1 MSVSETVKPK
11 EPNAEARPYN
21 FRQRGR
27 ENSMSLQSR
36 RKKIAPGKRSET
48 KWSGAPPGVPQQ
60 RDFQAHFSGRQNNAS
75 DNALSPAKAGF
86 ALHDNGYP
94 GFRSLRLLHPGL
106 SSAARFAGSL
116 CAALLVIF
124 TVTSTP
130 LKAQSAK
137 SEQQTASRGRVAGEP
152 KAAESSRSLPAI
164 HSRAEF
170 DSLAVTYDPDTPY
183 ALPHVLFVIDR
194 QNQSRIYYV
203 NTKLFK
209 FHKDFVN
216 GTYLSLERGQVFF
229 ENNYLKANRRF
240 IMGTIAYHT
249 PVRKWTFEFWEGD
262 LIPSE
267 QIKLAAD
274 VISHSFFTPVAF
286 KPNSNRQDEASAHIE
301 GLQRVLQTEISR
313 NQEYEPLNVAKGLGR
328 IHIIAKLDEHVE
340 IGFNEI
346 LVLDEVPVQLPPVA
360 GIITTKPS
368 TPLSHINLLA
378 KGWGIP
384 NVYIKNAQELFKQY
398 NGWWVEFDARRDN
411 YSIKRAGN
419 SQLDEYQKRLKERLD
434 VMKPRSDLSVKRL
447 AGLGEQRASSV
458 IAYGAK
464 SANLG
469 ELIHAKL
476 PGIAVPPGFTIP
488 FFYYDQFLKEN
499 KIDDAIYTMLNDQK
513 FVHDPAYR
521 RAYLTRMRDQ
531 IQQGRMNAELHAET
545 LRRWHAEF
553 PGKGVFARS
562 STNSEDLPNFNGA
575 GLYTSMPNLRTDDQ
589 LIEGIKSVWASVWN
603 FEAYEA
609 RERAGID
616 HMKIYMAVL
625 IQEGINSESSG
636 VMITADPFN
645 REPSAINRGS
655 IYISAKRGLGMKVV
669 EGQRIAEQVVF
680 RPVANSVQVLTR
692 SEEDSLLTFDEH
704 GGIKEVPIGSERV
717 VLTDEVV
724 RRLATAAAGIKKV
737 FGGKDQDIE
746 WAYLRGEIYIVQ
758 SRPYIPGG

>member
-1 MSVSETVKPK
+1 MIKSIRASR
-11 EPNAEARPYN
+11 A
-21 FRQRGR
+21 QR
-27 ENSMSLQSR
+27 
-36 RKKIAPGKRSET
+36 
-48 KWSGAPPGVPQQ
+48 WW
-60 RDFQAHFSGRQNNAS
+60 F
-75 DNALSPAKAGF
+75 
-86 ALHDNGYP
+86 
-94 GFRSLRLLHPGL
+94 
-106 SSAARFAGSL
+106 
-116 CAALLVIF
+116 AALILGLMATALMLSHRPV
-124 TVTSTP
+124 
-130 LKAQSAK
+130 AAENAK
-137 SEQQTASRGRVAGEP
+137 SLS
-152 KAAESSRSLPAI
+152 AI

-170 DSLAVTYDPDTPY
+170 DSLAVTYDADTPY

-194 QNQSRIYYV
+194 QSKNRIYYV
-203 NTKLFK
+203 NTRLFK

-216 GTYLSLERGQVFF
+216 GTYLSLERGQEFF
-229 ENNYLKANRRF
+229 ENNYLKPNRRF
-240 IMGTIAYHT
+240 IMGTIAYQT
-249 PVRKWTFEFWEGD
+249 PVRRWTFEFWEGD
-262 LIPSE
+262 LIPTD
-267 QIKLAAD
+267 QIKLAAE
-274 VISHSFFTPVAF
+274 IINQSFFTPVAF
-286 KPNSNRQDEASAHIE
+286 KPNSTRQEEASAPIAD
-301 GLQRVLQTEISR
+301 LPRVLQTEISQ

-328 IHIIAKLDEHVE
+328 IHIIPKLDDHVE

-384 NVYIKNAQELFKQY
+384 NAYIKNAQELFKQY
-398 NGWWVEFDARRDN
+398 NGWWVEFDARRDT
-411 YSIKRAGN
+411 YSVKRADN

-434 VMKPRSDLSVKRL
+434 VMKPSSDLSVTKL
-447 AGLGEQRASSV
+447 ANLSEQRKSSV

-469 ELIHAKL
+469 ELIHAKM
-476 PGIAVPPGFTIP
+476 PGVTVPLGFTIP

-499 KIDDAIYTMLNDQK
+499 KLDDAIYTMLNDQK

-531 IQQGRMNAELHAET
+531 IQKGTMNAALHAET

-553 PGKGVFARS
+553 LGKGVFARS

-625 IQEGINSESSG
+625 IQEGVNSESSG

-645 REPSAINRGS
+645 RTPDAINKDS

-680 RPVANSVQVLTR
+680 RPIANSVQVLTR
-692 SEEDSLLTFDEH
+692 SEEDSLLTFDER
-704 GGIKEVPIGSERV
+704 GGIKEIPISGERM
-717 VLTDEVV
+717 VLTDDVI
-724 RRLATAAAGIKKV
+724 RRLAAAAAGIKKV

-746 WAYLRGEIYIVQ
+746 WAVVKGQIFIVQ
-758 SRPYIPGG
+758 ARPYIPG